1 METIVQICEH
11 NRIKI
16 YVRMLTNV
24 CVLDTHTHTHTH
36 KRHLDLHDHV
46 YTNTHTNTNT
56 RHLDFHVFR
65 LLRLEGLRSEDVLN
79 LRGTNAERQ
88 RTEGA
93 VRRRVAVTAHN
104 GGAGESEALGGNKN
118 KSSKVSGGW
127 ELYYSCKGAIAI

>member
-65 LLRLEGLRSEDVLN
+65 LLRLEGLRSKDVLN

-118 KSSKVSGGW
+118 KSSKVRGGW

>member
-36 KRHLDLHDHV
+36 K
-46 YTNTHTNTNT
+46 

>member
-1 METIVQICEH
+1 M
-11 NRIKI
+11 
-16 YVRMLTNV
+16 
-24 CVLDTHTHTHTH
+24 CVYLIHTHTHTH
-36 KRHLDLHDHV
+36 INDTSIFTIM
-46 YTNTHTNTNT
+46 YIQTHTNTHT

-65 LLRLEGLRSEDVLN
+65 LLRLEGLRSKDVLN

-127 ELYYSCKGAIAI
+127 ELYYSYKGAIAI